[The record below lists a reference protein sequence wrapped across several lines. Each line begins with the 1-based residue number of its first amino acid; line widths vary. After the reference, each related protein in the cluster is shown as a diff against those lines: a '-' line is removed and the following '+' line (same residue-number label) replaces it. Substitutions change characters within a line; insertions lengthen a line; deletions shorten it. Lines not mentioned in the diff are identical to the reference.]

1 MESSNVIA
9 WLLPSSTNQP
19 ALETIRM
26 PQNASRIVST
36 IPSSYEPIIQ
46 TPNPNQLPPTTPTID
61 PSLLTKSSSLEA
73 SPIKPRPA
81 LSLTFTSPPRSNPG
95 FILGTDPSLADIL
108 LPPLL
113 GIAPAHCHITFDAS
127 HRLVLIDTSQTGTAV
142 WYDGASTGDRTR
154 ESWVLSAGSTYGFPS
169 MVDRVVIDIQTVR
182 FQIIINEAHV
192 LRPEIYAE
200 NVETFMSSL
209 ESASIIAEAAAA
221 VEEKTPDL
229 DASTLASILASH
241 SHSHSSSS
249 HSQKEDHLVRRDEKD
264 VCDFY
269 YNFNFDLGFDLDYD
283 CDYDYDFDY
292 DMSDDEM
299 VDDVADED
307 KMDFL
312 PPIPS
317 VVPPAYVKYLL
328 TSDDGAPPETY
339 LWNTTRPWEP
349 MVKVAC

>member
-73 SPIKPRPA
+73 SPTKPRPA
-81 LSLTFTSPPRSNPG
+81 LSLTFTSPPKSNPG

-108 LPPLL
+108 LPSLP

-142 WYDGASTGDRTR
+142 WYDDASTGDRTR

-192 LRPEIYAE
+192 LRPEIYAK

-209 ESASIIAEAAAA
+209 ESASMVAEAAAA
-221 VEEKTPDL
+221 
-229 DASTLASILASH
+229 AAAA
-241 SHSHSSSS
+241 
-249 HSQKEDHLVRRDEKD
+249 D

-283 CDYDYDFDY
+283 CDYDFDY

-307 KMDFL
+307 KMDIL

-339 LWNTTRPWEP
+339 LWNTARPWEP

>member
-19 ALETIRM
+19 ALEAIRM
-26 PQNASRIVST
+26 PQNATRTVST

-61 PSLLTKSSSLEA
+61 PSLLTKSSFSSLEA
-73 SPIKPRPA
+73 SLTKPRPA
-81 LSLTFTSPPRSNPG
+81 LSLTFTSPPKSNPG
-95 FILGTDPSLADIL
+95 FVLGTDPALADIL
-108 LPPLL
+108 LPSLP

-127 HRLVLIDTSQTGTAV
+127 HRLVLVDTSHTGTAV
-142 WYDGASTGDRTR
+142 WYDGASSGDRTR
-154 ESWVLSAGSTYGFPS
+154 ESWVLGAGSSYGFPS

-182 FQIIINEAHV
+182 FQVIINEAHV
-192 LRPEIYAE
+192 LRPEVYKE

-209 ESASIIAEAAAA
+209 ESAGIIAEAAAA
-221 VEEKTPDL
+221 AATPEEKTPDL
-229 DASTLASILASH
+229 DASILASILANH
-241 SHSHSSSS
+241 SYSY
-249 HSQKEDHLVRRDEKD
+249 SQKEDQQLVRRDEKD

-269 YNFNFDLGFDLDYD
+269 YNFNFDLGFDLSYD
-283 CDYDYDFDY
+283 CDYDFDY

-299 VDDVADED
+299 VDDVAEEE

-339 LWNTTRPWEP
+339 LWNTAKPWEP
-349 MVKVAC
+349 MVKVVC

>member
-19 ALETIRM
+19 ALEAIRM
-26 PQNASRIVST
+26 PQNATRTVST

-46 TPNPNQLPPTTPTID
+46 TPNPNQLPPITPTID
-61 PSLLTKSSSLEA
+61 PSLLTKSSFSKLEA
-73 SPIKPRPA
+73 SLTKPRPA
-81 LSLTFTSPPRSNPG
+81 LSLTFTSPPKSNPG
-95 FILGTDPSLADIL
+95 FVLGTDPALADIL
-108 LPPLL
+108 LPSLP

-127 HRLVLIDTSQTGTAV
+127 HRLVLVDTSHTGTAV
-142 WYDGASTGDRTR
+142 WYDGASSGDGTR
-154 ESWVLSAGSTYGFPS
+154 ESWVLSAGSSYGFPS

-182 FQIIINEAHV
+182 FQVIINEAHV
-192 LRPEIYAE
+192 LRPEVYKE

-209 ESASIIAEAAAA
+209 ESAGIIAEAAAA
-221 VEEKTPDL
+221 AATPEEKTPDL
-229 DASTLASILASH
+229 DASILASILANH
-241 SHSHSSSS
+241 SYSY
-249 HSQKEDHLVRRDEKD
+249 SQKEDQQLVRRDEKD

-269 YNFNFDLGFDLDYD
+269 YNFNFDLGFDLSYD
-283 CDYDYDFDY
+283 CDYDFDY
-292 DMSDDEM
+292 DTSDDEM
-299 VDDVADED
+299 VDDVAEEE

-339 LWNTTRPWEP
+339 LWNTAKPWEP
-349 MVKVAC
+349 MVKVVC

>member
-1 MESSNVIA
+1 MEPSNVIA

-19 ALETIRM
+19 ALEAIRM
-26 PQNASRIVST
+26 PQNATRTVST
-36 IPSSYEPIIQ
+36 IPSSYELIIQ

-61 PSLLTKSSSLEA
+61 PSLLTKSSSSLEA
-73 SPIKPRPA
+73 SSTTKPRPA
-81 LSLTFTSPPRSNPG
+81 LSLTFTSPPKSNPG
-95 FILGTDPSLADIL
+95 FVLGTDPTLADIL
-108 LPPLL
+108 LPSLP

-127 HRLVLIDTSQTGTAV
+127 HRLVLVDTSNTGTAV

-182 FQIIINEAHV
+182 FQVIINEAHV
-192 LRPEIYAE
+192 LRPEAYKE

-209 ESASIIAEAAAA
+209 ESASMIAEAAAA
-221 VEEKTPDL
+221 
-229 DASTLASILASH
+229 
-241 SHSHSSSS
+241 
-249 HSQKEDHLVRRDEKD
+249 QLVRRDEKD

-269 YNFNFDLGFDLDYD
+269 YNFNFDLGFDLDYN
-283 CDYDYDFDY
+283 CNYDFDY

-299 VDDVADED
+299 VDDVAEEE

-339 LWNTTRPWEP
+339 LWNTARPWEP
-349 MVKVAC
+349 MVKVVC

>member
-19 ALETIRM
+19 ALEAIRM
-26 PQNASRIVST
+26 PQNATRAVST

-61 PSLLTKSSSLEA
+61 PSLLTKSSFSNLEA
-73 SPIKPRPA
+73 SLTKPRPA
-81 LSLTFTSPPRSNPG
+81 LSLSFTSPPKSNPG
-95 FILGTDPSLADIL
+95 FILGTDPALADIL
-108 LPPLL
+108 LPSLP

-127 HRLVLIDTSQTGTAV
+127 HRIILVDTSNTGTAV
-142 WYDGASTGDRTR
+142 WYDGASSGDRTR
-154 ESWVLSAGSTYGFPS
+154 ESWVLGAGSSYGFPS

-182 FQIIINEAHV
+182 FQVIINEAHV
-192 LRPEIYAE
+192 LRPEVYKE
-200 NVETFMSSL
+200 NVEAFMSSL

-221 VEEKTPDL
+221 PPPPEEKTPDL
-229 DASTLASILASH
+229 DASILASILANH
-241 SHSHSSSS
+241 SYSY
-249 HSQKEDHLVRRDEKD
+249 SQKEDQQLVRRDEKD

-269 YNFNFDLGFDLDYD
+269 YNFNFDLGFDLSYD
-283 CDYDYDFDY
+283 CDYDFDY

-299 VDDVADED
+299 VDDVAEEE

-339 LWNTTRPWEP
+339 LWNTAKPWEP
-349 MVKVAC
+349 MVKVVC

>member
-46 TPNPNQLPPTTPTID
+46 TPNPSQLPPTTPTID
-61 PSLLTKSSSLEA
+61 PSLLTKSSSFEA
-73 SPIKPRPA
+73 SPTKPRPA
-81 LSLTFTSPPRSNPG
+81 LSLTFTSPPKSNPG

-108 LPPLL
+108 LPSLP

-182 FQIIINEAHV
+182 FQIILNEAHV
-192 LRPEIYAE
+192 LQPEIYAE
-200 NVETFMSSL
+200 NVETF
-209 ESASIIAEAAAA
+209 II
-221 VEEKTPDL
+221 
-229 DASTLASILASH
+229 LASILASH
-241 SHSHSSSS
+241 SHSHSTSS

-283 CDYDYDFDY
+283 CDYDFDY

-339 LWNTTRPWEP
+339 LWNSARPWEP